1 MNKKAYTKPAVAVI
15 DVKFES
21 ALMQMSN
28 QTRPGFEG
36 QNPDN
41 NSGGD
46 WSDGFETKGEGNFWD
61 EW

>member
-21 ALMQMSN
+21 ALMQMS
-28 QTRPGFEG
+28 QSKPGFEG
-36 QNPDN
+36 QNPGN
-41 NSGGD
+41 NSEWG
-46 WSDGFETKGEGNFWD
+46 DGFETKGETDFWD

>member
-21 ALMQMSN
+21 ALMQMS
-28 QTRPGFEG
+28 QSKPGGEG
-36 QNPDN
+36 QDVGNVTEWEN
-41 NSGGD
+41 
-46 WSDGFETKGEGNFWD
+46 GFETKGETDFWD

>member
-15 DVKFES
+15 DVKLES
-21 ALMQMSN
+21 ALLGMSRDN
-28 QTRPGFEG
+28 G

-41 NSGGD
+41 NPYFEGEV
-46 WSDGFETKGEGNFWD
+46 ETKGESNFWD

>member
-21 ALMQMSN
+21 ALMQMS
-28 QTRPGFEG
+28 QSKPGWGEG
-36 QNPDN
+36 QNPGTN
-41 NSGGD
+41 EPFEGEV
-46 WSDGFETKGEGNFWD
+46 ETKGESNFWD

>member
-1 MNKKAYTKPAVAVI
+1 MDKKAYTTPAVAVI

-28 QTRPGFEG
+28 QSKPGWGEG

-41 NSGGD
+41 NSGWG
-46 WSDGFETKGEGNFWD
+46 DGFETKGESDFWD